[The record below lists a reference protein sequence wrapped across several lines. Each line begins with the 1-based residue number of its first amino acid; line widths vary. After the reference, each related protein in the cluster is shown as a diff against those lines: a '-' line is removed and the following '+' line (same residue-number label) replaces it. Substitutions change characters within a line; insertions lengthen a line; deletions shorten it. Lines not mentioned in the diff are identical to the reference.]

1 MSVLGNVIWLI
12 FGGFIIAIQYFIG
25 GLLMMITIVGIP
37 FGIQAFKLGI
47 LALWPFTSKVT
58 PTSQQG
64 GCLNT
69 LFNIIWLFLAG
80 FWIALNHLFWG
91 IILSVT
97 IVGIPFGRQH
107 FKMAGLAL
115 TPFGYTI
122 TN

>member
-1 MSVLGNVIWLI
+1 MNILGNILWLI
-12 FGGFIIAIQYFIG
+12 FGGFIIAMQYFVG

-37 FGIQAFKLGI
+37 FGLQAFKLGI
-47 LALWPFTSKVT
+47 LALWPFASKVT
-58 PTSQQG
+58 PTSTHG
-64 GCLNT
+64 GCFNT

-91 IILSVT
+91 IILSIT